1 MKLLDLAGA
10 IDLGP
15 PGGARSR
22 IAAVGVLAV
31 ALLLVLLGLVLPLGV
46 LKARLASDV
55 AGYNAALAAEG
66 EIERRKAELGQ
77 AAIALRNPA
86 QLEGLLLSGASDAAA
101 TAALHERVRDL
112 VAAVRAN
119 LISIEQLPPGEEGG
133 QRRVSLRVQ
142 LACDLPGFQRI
153 VYALEAGRPAVIV
166 TNLYLRAR
174 TARASGMAN
183 PMDVQMDLV
192 AYRKQGPA

>member
-1 MKLLDLAGA
+1 MRMPELASGV
-10 IDLGP
+10 DLGP
-15 PGGARSR
+15 PGSARAR
-22 IAAVGVLAV
+22 IAAVGLLAV
-31 ALLLVLLGLVLPLGV
+31 AVLLVLLGLVLPLTV
-46 LKARLASDV
+46 LKARLAEEV
-55 AGYNAALAAEG
+55 AQYQAALAAEA
-66 EIERRKAELGQ
+66 EIERRKAELAQ
-77 AAIALRNPA
+77 AATALRNPA
-86 QLEGLLLSGASDAAA
+86 ALEGLLLSGASDAAA

-112 VAAVRAN
+112 IAAVRAN
-119 LISIEQLPPGEEGG
+119 LISIEQLAPGEEGG
-133 QRRVSLRVQ
+133 QRRVALRVQ
-142 LACDLPGFQRI
+142 FACDLPGFQRV